1 MKLVHDHNVDIEY
14 KIVSD
19 MDIRPETCIGCKT
32 TVLIRRSYKFIDHQD
47 LGSPS
52 IKRILRHE
60 MVLWECKNC
69 GKQFTIKNP
78 NLLFDTNYTSD
89 VKKYVLNRVLEMGDS
104 MKRVVT
110 DLAVLHNVAIDVS
123 TIHRWIDAKA
133 AREATDN
140 RIAEEQLVIEHS
152 GALSLDATFKVV
164 RRKKSEPIQI

>member
-140 RIAEEQLVIEHS
+140 RIAEEQLGRAEACHCQV
-152 GALSLDATFKVV
+152 A
-164 RRKKSEPIQI
+164 